1 MDAPDVI
8 DETAI
13 QRLHRIGGNELV
25 GELISIFLRSA
36 PERIASALAGTTT
49 GNMSQVLLAVHS
61 LKSSCAN
68 VGARRM
74 RQLAV
79 EIETLALDGDA
90 TALPGRLH
98 NLEEAFQ
105 KVRPLLEHR
114 SDHPPQRSRIAVVED
129 NADNRLLVRC
139 ILEPTYDVAAYETG
153 AEALADL
160 HKQCPSL
167 LLLDIS
173 LPGLDGYAV
182 LKAIRADTKFSRLP
196 VVALTAHAMAGDRD
210 RILAAGFDD
219 YVAKPIDDES
229 ILLSCITRLLKQ

>member
-1 MDAPDVI
+1 MPRPCPGAS
-8 DETAI
+8 T
-13 QRLHRIGGNELV
+13 
-25 GELISIFLRSA
+25 ISRRRFKKSA
-36 PERIASALAGTTT
+36 PSSNIA
-49 GNMSQVLLAVHS
+49 
-61 LKSSCAN
+61 
-68 VGARRM
+68 
-74 RQLAV
+74 
-79 EIETLALDGDA
+79 
-90 TALPGRLH
+90 
-98 NLEEAFQ
+98 
-105 KVRPLLEHR
+105 
-114 SDHPPQRSRIAVVED
+114 
-129 NADNRLLVRC
+129 
-139 ILEPTYDVAAYETG
+139 PTIPRNDPAAYETG

>member
-1 MDAPDVI
+1 MDDPDVI

-25 GELISIFLRSA
+25 GELIAIFLRNA
-36 PERIASALAGTTT
+36 PERIASALAGAST

-74 RQLAV
+74 RKLAI
-79 EIETLALDGDA
+79 EIETIALDGDA
-90 TALPGRLH
+90 AALPGRLR
-98 NLEEAFQ
+98 NLEEAFL
-105 KVRPLLEHR
+105 KLRPLLEHR
-114 SDHPPQRSRIAVVED
+114 CDHPPQRSRIVVVED

-139 ILEPTYDVAAYETG
+139 ILEPAYDVAAYETG

-182 LKAIRADTKFSRLP
+182 LKAIRADPTFSKLP

-210 RILAAGFDD
+210 RILTAGFDD
-219 YVAKPIDDES
+219 YVAKPVEDETT
-229 ILLSCITRLLKQ
+229 LLNCITRLLKR